1 MFSQDPQETD
11 GKCYRRKRGE
21 IGESTG
27 KGQIKSID
35 VRTLKYKFK
44 NAKKCKM

>member
-21 IGESTG
+21 IGG
-27 KGQIKSID
+27 KYRERADKIA
-35 VRTLKYKFK
+35 L
-44 NAKKCKM
+44 M